1 MNLYPYIIIMWQGEI
16 FNYEKEKIGMKN
28 MFKKIQP
35 TVMMVWNKVKK
46 TVKTV
51 SLAVTYFVQG
61 VVKSLMTSL
70 CILAGVTHTK

>member
-1 MNLYPYIIIMWQGEI
+1 
-16 FNYEKEKIGMKN
+16 MKN

-35 TVMMVWNKVKK
+35 TVKMVWNKAKK
-46 TVKTV
+46 IVKTV
-51 SLAVTYFVQG
+51 SLAATYFVQG

>member
-1 MNLYPYIIIMWQGEI
+1 
-16 FNYEKEKIGMKN
+16 MKN

-46 TVKTV
+46 TVKTI
-51 SLAVTYFVQG
+51 SLAATYFVQG

>member
-1 MNLYPYIIIMWQGEI
+1 
-16 FNYEKEKIGMKN
+16 MKN

-35 TVMMVWNKVKK
+35 TVKMVWNKAKK

-61 VVKSLMTSL
+61 VVKSLMTAL
-70 CILAGVTHTK
+70 CILAGVGASK

>member
-1 MNLYPYIIIMWQGEI
+1 
-16 FNYEKEKIGMKN
+16 MKN

-51 SLAVTYFVQG
+51 SLAATYFVQG
-61 VVKSLMTSL
+61 VVKRLMTSL
-70 CILAGVTHTK
+70 CILAGVGASK